1 MKHPFSPWAKT
12 VGGIL
17 KVSGFTDFLA
27 NYATRKTLDDPVS
40 SGLALL
46 GQKQPDTWLSAT
58 DWARLAVDLG
68 LVKTIVPPADRD
80 NEAGRI
86 RGVGVVLSAH
96 RDETFAADDDNRR
109 LTLRLEKRKARFEG
123 GEPHVRYQFAI
134 IAQEK
139 LPEEENAVGLQPNEG
154 KNVEQSPAPDAGVS
168 EQPQN
173 AENLQEVR
181 EDILWEEI

>member
-1 MKHPFSPWAKT
+1 M
-12 VGGIL
+12 
-17 KVSGFTDFLA
+17 
-27 NYATRKTLDDPVS
+27 
-40 SGLALL
+40 
-46 GQKQPDTWLSAT
+46 
-58 DWARLAVDLG
+58 
-68 LVKTIVPPADRD
+68 
-80 NEAGRI
+80 
-86 RGVGVVLSAH
+86 LSAH

-109 LTLRLEKRKARFEG
+109 LTLRLERRKARFEG

-134 IAQEK
+134 VAQEN

-154 KNVEQSPAPDAGVS
+154 KNMEQSPAPDAGVS